1 MFRFIFCI
9 IALLFFWGCTGN
21 FKNGVPDSYAAMAG
35 MIYWGT
41 VILLALFGLD
51 VLLVVSTI
59 TSIVYI
65 YKYMDATKYKYNRTK
80 KEVMLLTAMDG
91 TQKILMTY
99 FLCAGRHFG
108 MALVVLAVGH
118 ALSVL
123 LGIAAGKHKN
133 A

>member
-21 FKNGVPDSYAAMAG
+21 FKNGAPDSYAAMAG

-65 YKYMDATKYKYNRTK
+65 YRYMDATKYKYNRTK
-80 KEVMLLTAMDG
+80 KEIMLLTAMDG

-108 MALVVLAVGH
+108 LALVVLAVGH